1 METRAYA
8 KINLTLEI
16 MGLRPDGYHE
26 VRTILQTIDLFDVL
40 YFEPASRLEVDCSRP
55 GLEGESNLVWK
66 AATALRQATGWDKG
80 MTISLEKRI
89 PIGMGLG
96 GGSSD
101 AAATLNA
108 LNALWDLGLDDKEI
122 HTIAATLG
130 SDVPFFL
137 RGGTAMGEGRGDVIT
152 QLPPLGQRWMVL
164 ACPTTPYS
172 SDGEDTSDP
181 SPNKTARLYSM
192 LSPKDHTDGSHTRN
206 TVDAFSKGEFSQGV
220 CYNAFD
226 RVASSAFPGLDQARQ
241 KLLSAGAGRVS
252 LSGSGPALYAMVP
265 SKRDGEKMLKSLK
278 KTGLKGYCV
287 CTVSSSPDLALPLGE
302 RAAQG
307 SESSGTTDG

>member
-8 KINLTLEI
+8 KINLSLEI

-40 YFEPASRLEVDCSRP
+40 YFEPASRLEVECSRP
-55 GLEGESNLVWK
+55 RLDGESNLAWK
-66 AATALRQATGWDKG
+66 AATALRQATGCDKG
-80 MTISLEKRI
+80 MTIRLEKHV
-89 PIGMGLG
+89 PVGMGLG

-101 AAATLNA
+101 AAATLNS
-108 LNALWDLGLDDKEI
+108 LNALWGLGLDDKEV
-122 HTIAATLG
+122 HAIAATLG

-137 RGGTAMGEGRGDVIT
+137 SGGTALGEGRGDVIT
-152 QLPPLGQRWMVL
+152 QLPPLGQRWIVL
-164 ACPTTPYS
+164 ACPTAHYS
-172 SDGEDTSDP
+172 SDGEETSG
-181 SPNKTARLYSM
+181 SALNKTAHLYSM
-192 LSPKDHTDGSHTRN
+192 LSLKDHTDGNRTRN
-206 TVDAFSKGEFSQGV
+206 TVDAFSRGEFSQEV

-241 KLLSAGAGRVS
+241 ELISAGAGRVS

-265 SKRDGEKMLKSLK
+265 SKHEGEKVLKSLK

-287 CTVSSSPDLALPLGE
+287 CTVSPSPNLAFSQSGQ
-302 RAAQG
+302 AARG